1 MQQVPPIVG
10 GCRAAAMQAEMFFI
24 WRAITLEWRAGVSAA
39 DPA

>member
-1 MQQVPPIVG
+1 
-10 GCRAAAMQAEMFFI
+10 MQAEMFFI